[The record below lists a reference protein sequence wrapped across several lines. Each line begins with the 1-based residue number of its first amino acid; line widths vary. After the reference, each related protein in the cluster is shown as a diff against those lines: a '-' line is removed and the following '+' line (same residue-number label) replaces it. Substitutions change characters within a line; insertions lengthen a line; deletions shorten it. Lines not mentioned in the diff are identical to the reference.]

1 MITIGFSSHHVET
14 LPFVH
19 EQMETHQAIVLE
31 EPPSPHFSAML
42 SGTLSINDYIME
54 LDSGFPEFEQRM
66 CRLLRELYK
75 RGGRIV
81 QVEPYLEKLL
91 QIHELFAAGKT
102 VDQVMQKD
110 GLKEVYLVEKSA
122 TGALISY
129 YALSVDGPF
138 EVVVG
143 AVKNFARADALRL
156 TLREKLRAR
165 AIASLYKPAE
175 RMYVEAGYIHYP
187 LYRYLRNELGKHEKI
202 RVVFLLAPVVRKLR
216 AKRRD
221 MGPGDI
227 LTLHYAL
234 HHGLQEELASL
245 LAARSLIYIKL
256 VRKEELI
263 PGSSEAPH
271 AEDELKVNRL
281 VDRLAFPHCRELYE
295 QIRLAKHERAVE
307 LAQDYVQKT
316 LGTRLRP

>member
-14 LPFVH
+14 LPLVR
-19 EQMETHQAIVLE
+19 EQMEKHQAIVLE
-31 EPPSPHFSAML
+31 EPPSPHFPAML
-42 SGTLSINDYIME
+42 SGTLSINDYIVE
-54 LDSGFPEFEQRM
+54 LDPGFPEFEQRM
-66 CRLLRELYK
+66 CGLLRELYK

-102 VDQVMQKD
+102 VEQVMQED
-110 GLKEVYLVEKSA
+110 SLKEVYLVEKSA

-156 TLREKLRAR
+156 TLRERLRAR

-175 RMYVEAGYIHYP
+175 KMYVEAGYIHYP
-187 LYRYLRNELGKHEKI
+187 LYRYLRKELGKHKKI
-202 RVVFLLAPVVRKLR
+202 RVVFLLAPVVRKLQ
-216 AKRRD
+216 ARRRN
-221 MGPGDI
+221 MGPGDV
-227 LTLHYAL
+227 LTLHYSL
-234 HHGLQEELASL
+234 HHGLQEELANL
-245 LAARSLIYIKL
+245 LAARSLIFIKL

-263 PGSSEAPH
+263 PGSSETPH

-281 VDRLAFPHCRELYE
+281 VDRLAFTHCRELYE
-295 QIRLAKHERAVE
+295 QIRLAKRERAVE

-316 LGTRLRP
+316 LGTRIRP